1 MYQFKNN
8 ADLNAAIEMWSD
20 YPKEKLIAILCY
32 YRDKATLEHKQAV
45 WLDELADYLR
55 DTSDKEME
63 AQSND
68 SYEEYQSY
76 SRKFNNKWN

>member
-8 ADLNAAIEMWSD
+8 ADLSAAIEMWSD

-76 SRKFNNKWN
+76 SIKFNNKWN